1 MAGAVVCVT
10 CRTQPVHPA
19 WRPFC
24 SERCKLADLARWLNG
39 DYRVPAG
46 PAEVAAN
53 ADDHDDE
60 DAARKQ

>member
-1 MAGAVVCVT
+1 MVGAVVCVM
-10 CRTQPVHPA
+10 CRTRPVHPA

-46 PAEVAAN
+46 PAEVAGIP
-53 ADDHDDE
+53 DDPDDE
-60 DAARKQ
+60 DAARK